1 MLKLLIFHLK
11 NDFKDSKFI
20 FLVIAIVEV
29 TLFLINTLLA
39 RQILDLKM
47 HSELMINM
55 QIVIYILIVA
65 VIDGLFI
72 YLFFVAYD
80 IYNKKIGPRYHV
92 YNIIGLRNAYITIF
106 SLIENVLLL
115 LVSIIFGTILDYY
128 LYFFT
133 LNGASNSSEYFRYDT
148 ALIDKNIFLIGL
160 GLTLIP
166 FIIGFLI
173 SAKRFFL
180 INRIG
185 GNK

>member
-72 YLFFVAYD
+72 YLF
-80 IYNKKIGPRYHV
+80 
-92 YNIIGLRNAYITIF
+92 
-106 SLIENVLLL
+106 LLL
-115 LVSIIFGTILDYY
+115 MIFTI
-128 LYFFT
+128 
-133 LNGASNSSEYFRYDT
+133 
-148 ALIDKNIFLIGL
+148 K
-160 GLTLIP
+160 
-166 FIIGFLI
+166 
-173 SAKRFFL
+173 K
-180 INRIG
+180 
-185 GNK
+185 